1 MPLLSLLPQQCS
13 KKASAS
19 LMWLLKSSGIIA
31 NRPWPRISLTV
42 ITTAIILIMAVFNMV
57 SSWAGSGLAWA
68 EPFLCGPP
76 CGMGWLVFIWLGL
89 VCVWMFLL
97 VYISTHHM
105 HVWCLQRA
113 EKRAS
118 DPLDLKLRRDG
129 WQLAGGFWGSN
140 LDV

>member
-1 MPLLSLLPQQCS
+1 MPLLSLPPQQCS

-68 EPFLCGPP
+68 EPFLCGLPV
-76 CGMGWLVFIWLGL
+76 GWVGWFSPGL
-89 VCVWMFLL
+89 VWYVCGCFCLCVYLP
-97 VYISTHHM
+97 STCM
-105 HVWCLQRA
+105 SGACRGQ
-113 EKRAS
+113 KRAS
-118 DPLDLKLRRDG
+118 GPLALKLRRDG
-129 WQLAGGFWGSN
+129 WQLGGGFWGSN